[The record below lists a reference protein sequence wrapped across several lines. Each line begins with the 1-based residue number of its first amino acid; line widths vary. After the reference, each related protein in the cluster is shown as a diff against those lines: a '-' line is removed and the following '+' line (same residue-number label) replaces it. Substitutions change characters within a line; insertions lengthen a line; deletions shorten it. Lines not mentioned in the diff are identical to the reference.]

1 MIAPIPTTWCA
12 VYTYSVNSHDIPPLC
27 ILPILHPHRSLNNH
41 KNNPHSHNTH
51 PHPHPLPHPQRL
63 PRLASPRPR
72 RHPSN
77 TQRLPPHLPPPP
89 LRPPQP
95 PRSSTSTT
103 NPAFTRWLPSFILDL
118 TTMQTRPPTRRPR
131 NSPPP
136 PNNPNRHTG
145 NLRSPHVA
153 SRLDSRQTRTL
164 ARPLRG
170 YVLF

>member
-27 ILPILHPHRSLNNH
+27 ILPILHPHRSLNNT
-41 KNNPHSHNTH
+41 NNNNHPHSHNTH
-51 PHPHPLPHPQRL
+51 PLLHPQRL

-72 RHPSN
+72 RHPPN

-95 PRSSTSTT
+95 PRSSTPTT
-103 NPAFTRWLPSFILDL
+103 NPASTRWLPSLIL
-118 TTMQTRPPTRRPR
+118 TTMQTRPPPRRPR

-164 ARPLRG
+164 ARAIRG